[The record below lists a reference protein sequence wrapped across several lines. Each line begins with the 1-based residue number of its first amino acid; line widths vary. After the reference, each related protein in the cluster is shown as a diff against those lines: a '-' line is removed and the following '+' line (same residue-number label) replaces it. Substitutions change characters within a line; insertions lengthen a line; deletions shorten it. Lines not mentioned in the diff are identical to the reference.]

1 MSSFHS
7 KMANKIFFLLLFI
20 QKTIKKRATI
30 SLFYLE
36 FSLFYLWVSSVVSL
50 KRIIQCRSSPGNPF
64 VQLWS
69 IFFFFS
75 SYFVVFL
82 LLFLGRF
89 SPSMEKHKQ
98 FNSWFVL
105 CDKTKDICWRTLLHH
120 IYITRMLLE
129 ECPFV
134 MNIRLLLGQLQ
145 MNCWLIVFVPFLI
158 EFENMRLKT
167 KDQGPRTKD
176 NGYDDQGLIG
186 GIFCLFCCN
195 WKAIQASS

>member
-1 MSSFHS
+1 MSSFHL

-20 QKTIKKRATI
+20 QKTIKKSNYFTI
-30 SLFYLE
+30 LFRVFSVLFMGFFGGFLE
-36 FSLFYLWVSSVVSL
+36 KDNSVSFVSGESFCSTMIHFLFF
-50 KRIIQCRSSPGNPF
+50 P
-64 VQLWS
+64 
-69 IFFFFS
+69 

-82 LLFLGRF
+82 LFFMERF

-105 CDKTKDICWRTLLHH
+105 CDKTKDICRRTLLHH
-120 IYITRMLLE
+120 IYITRMLLD

-167 KDQGPRTKD
+167 KD
-176 NGYDDQGLIG
+176 N
-186 GIFCLFCCN
+186 
-195 WKAIQASS
+195 